1 MPVFAAGGDELKRNM
16 EDSQDRSV
24 QDGTHLVV
32 QNEDGQDTYLGIT
45 SAPVTIGRRT
55 SNELQIL
62 DPTVSREHVRISSTE
77 DGGQVEDLGSTHG
90 TFVNDIRVS
99 GTQSLKHN
107 DRIRLGRANNN
118 IMIFRTHR
126 EFSDLM
132 ETAEEIEP
140 TAENLRNLWA
150 LLEISKALNS
160 SLRLDDVLEKVI
172 EAVLALTRAER
183 GMLLLGE
190 DADNMEINVQRN
202 FDASGSDDK
211 RYSSTVVRDV
221 VTSGEPRILT
231 DAAQDERF
239 SGQES
244 IVGLSLRTVMCVPLR
259 LGRKRLA
266 PLRSTAADDSTE
278 SADFAGAAAVATA
291 AATEA
296 MAGQGGGEQAAGD
309 LNIIG
314 VIYVDRRSPTRFFTA
329 QDLALFESF
338 ASHAALAIENAR
350 LFEEALE
357 ARRMENEMEVA
368 REIQQSLLTHEF
380 PELPWASIYGFN
392 EPARQ
397 VGGDYY
403 EVYMRDNGD
412 LDFAVGDV
420 SGKGVPASLVM
431 STLQSSFLA
440 EASAQED
447 LAKVC
452 ARVNEFIVQRT
463 TPERYATFFAARLR
477 PDGTFMYVNAGHN
490 PPMLLRRGEV
500 HRLTGGGL
508 PLGLFKGRTYELQ
521 HDKLE
526 SGDLLLVFTDGVTEA
541 NDPAENEFGEDRLLE
556 VVRANLDDDVRTL
569 NDKVFAA
576 IAEFSLGLHNPH
588 DDITLV
594 TVRVH

>member
-1 MPVFAAGGDELKRNM
+1 MDKTLE
-16 EDSQDRSV
+16 RSV
-24 QDGTHLVV
+24 QDGPHLVA
-32 QNEDGQDTYLGIT
+32 QDDDGRDTFLSLAADSIT
-45 SAPVTIGRRT
+45 VGRRT

-62 DPTVSREHVRISSTE
+62 DPTVSREHARIWCSE
-77 DGGQVEDLGSTHG
+77 EGGFVEDLGSTHG
-90 TFVNDIRVS
+90 TFVNDIRIS
-99 GTQSLKHN
+99 KPQPLAHN
-107 DRIRLGRANNN
+107 DRIRLGRANNST
-118 IMIFRTHR
+118 MIYRTHR
-126 EFSDLM
+126 EFSALM
-132 ETAEEIEP
+132 ETAEQIEP

-190 DADNMEINVQRN
+190 HADHMEIKVQRN
-202 FDASGSDDK
+202 FDTSAPEDS

-231 DAAQDERF
+231 DAAQDDRF

-259 LGRKRLA
+259 LGRRRIGPLQYATTEEDDDASLA
-266 PLRSTAADDSTE
+266 GIEAAD
-278 SADFAGAAAVATA
+278 ADHRDEARVAAPPRA
-291 AATEA
+291 
-296 MAGQGGGEQAAGD
+296 D
-309 LNIIG
+309 LNLIG
-314 VIYVDRRSPTRFFTA
+314 VIYVDRRSPTHFFTA

-338 ASHAALAIENAR
+338 ASHAALAIENAS

-357 ARRMENEMEVA
+357 KRRLEDEMAVA
-368 REIQQSLLTHEF
+368 REIQQSLLPHEF
-380 PELPWASIYGFN
+380 PQLDWASIYGFN
-392 EPARQ
+392 QPARQ

-403 EVYMRDNGD
+403 DVFLSAAGD

-440 EASAQED
+440 ESSAQDD

-452 ARVNEFIVQRT
+452 ERVNEFLVRRT
-463 TPERYATFFAARLR
+463 SPERYATFFAGRLR
-477 PDGTFMYVNAGHN
+477 ADGGFVYVNAGHN
-490 PPMLLRRGEV
+490 PPLLLRGAEC

-508 PLGLFKGRTYELQ
+508 PLGLFRGRTYELQ
-521 HDKLE
+521 QMQLE
-526 SGDLLLVFTDGVTEA
+526 AGDLLLCYTDGVTEA
-541 NDPAENEFGEDRLLE
+541 YDPAENEFGEERLLD
-556 VVRANLDDDVRTL
+556 VVRGNIDDDVRSL
-569 NDKVFAA
+569 CEKVFAA
-576 IAEFSLGLHNPH
+576 LAEFSRGLHNPH

-594 TVRVH
+594 TVRYTDGQ

>member
-1 MPVFAAGGDELKRNM
+1 MENSFDRN
-16 EDSQDRSV
+16 V
-24 QDGTHLVV
+24 QDGPHLVV
-32 QNEDGQDTYLGIT
+32 QSDDGQDSFLGL
-45 SAPVTIGRRT
+45 ADGAVTVGRRT

-62 DPTVSREHVRISSTE
+62 DPTVSREHARISLAG
-77 DGGQVEDLGSTHG
+77 DGAFIEDLGSTHG
-90 TFVNDIRVS
+90 TFVNDIRVN
-99 GTQSLKHN
+99 GRQDLNHN
-107 DRIRLGRANNN
+107 DRVRLGRANNN
-118 IMIFRTHR
+118 TMIYRTHR

-190 DADNMEINVQRN
+190 AADEMEIQVQRN
-202 FDASGSDDK
+202 FDASASEDA
-211 RYSSTVVRDV
+211 RYSSTVVADV

-259 LGRKRLA
+259 LGRKRIA
-266 PLRSTAADDSTE
+266 PIRSGDDDDTAAI
-278 SADFAGAAAVATA
+278 AQAAAVATA
-291 AATEA
+291 ASTEA
-296 MAGQGGGEQAAGD
+296 MVDMPGDDSPD
-309 LNIIG
+309 LNLIG

-357 ARRMENEMEVA
+357 KRRMESDLEVA
-368 REIQQSLLTHEF
+368 REIQQSLLPHEF
-380 PELPWASIYGFN
+380 PELEWASIYGRN
-392 EPARQ
+392 QPAKQ

-403 EVYMRDNGD
+403 DVMLSETGD
-412 LDFAVGDV
+412 LGFAVGDV

-440 EASAQED
+440 ESRAQDD
-447 LAKVC
+447 LAKAC
-452 ARVNEFIVQRT
+452 EHVNEFLVQRT
-463 TPERYATFFAARLR
+463 TPERYATFFAARLLT
-477 PDGTFMYVNAGHN
+477 DGTFQFVNAGHN
-490 PPMLLRRGEV
+490 PPMLLRNGEII
-500 HRLTGGGL
+500 RLMGGGL
-508 PLGLFKGRTYELQ
+508 PLGLFRGRTYELQ
-521 HDKLE
+521 SMMLE
-526 SGDLLLVFTDGVTEA
+526 PGDLLLCFTDGVTEA

-556 VVRANLDDDVRTL
+556 VVRANVDADVRALTES
-569 NDKVFAA
+569 VFDA
-576 IAEFSLGLHNPH
+576 IADFSRGLHNPH

-594 TVRVH
+594 TVRMH

>member
-1 MPVFAAGGDELKRNM
+1 MDDTHETN
-16 EDSQDRSV
+16 V
-24 QDGTHLVV
+24 QDGPHLVV
-32 QNEDGQDTYLGIT
+32 QNEDGQDTYMPLAGGV
-45 SAPVTIGRRT
+45 VTVGRRT

-62 DPTVSREHVRISSTE
+62 DPTVSREHVRVSYVD
-77 DGGQVEDLGSTHG
+77 DGGLIEDLGSTHG
-90 TFVNDIRVS
+90 TFVNDIRVTGPQALS
-99 GTQSLKHN
+99 HN

-132 ETAEEIEP
+132 KTADEIEP

-160 SLRLDDVLEKVI
+160 SLHLDDVLEKVI

-183 GMLLLGE
+183 GILLLGE
-190 DADNMEINVQRN
+190 DADHMEIEVQRN
-202 FDASGSDDK
+202 FDTSGSDEP

-221 VTSGEPRILT
+221 VTTGEPRILT
-231 DAAQDERF
+231 DALQDERF
-239 SGQES
+239 SGQDS
-244 IVGLSLRTVMCVPLR
+244 IVGLNLRTVMCVPLR
-259 LGRKRLA
+259 LGHRRLA
-266 PLRSTAADDSTE
+266 PVRTTAADDATAAS
-278 SADFAGAAAVATA
+278 DHIAAASVATA

-296 MAGQGGGEQAAGD
+296 MQSSGGEAAPDSD
-309 LNIIG
+309 LNLIG

-350 LFEEALE
+350 LFEEAVE
-357 ARRMENEMEVA
+357 KRRMENEMEVA
-368 REIQQSLLTHEF
+368 REIQQSLLPHEF
-380 PELPWASIYGFN
+380 PELSWVSIYGFN

-403 EVYMRDNGD
+403 DVYLRDNGD

-440 EASAQED
+440 EASAHEN

-452 ARVNEFIVQRT
+452 ERVNEFLVQHT
-463 TPERYATFFAARLR
+463 TPERYATFFAARLQ
-477 PDGTFMYVNAGHN
+477 PDGTFVYVNAGHN
-490 PPMLLRRGEV
+490 PPMLLRRNEV

-541 NDPAENEFGEDRLLE
+541 NDPDENEFGEERLLE
-556 VVRANLDDDVRTL
+556 VVRANLDCSVQVLTE
-569 NDKVFAA
+569 KVFAA

>member
-1 MPVFAAGGDELKRNM
+1 MDDTHETNVR
-16 EDSQDRSV
+16 
-24 QDGTHLVV
+24 DGPHLVV
-32 QNEDGQDTYLGIT
+32 QNEDGQDTYMPLAGGV
-45 SAPVTIGRRT
+45 VTVGRRT

-62 DPTVSREHVRISSTE
+62 DPTVSREHVRVSYVD
-77 DGGQVEDLGSTHG
+77 DGGLIEDLSSTHG
-90 TFVNDIRVS
+90 TFVNDIRVTGPQALS
-99 GTQSLKHN
+99 HN

-132 ETAEEIEP
+132 KTADEIEP

-160 SLRLDDVLEKVI
+160 SLHLDDVLEKVI

-183 GMLLLGE
+183 GILLLGE
-190 DADNMEINVQRN
+190 DADHMEIEVQRN
-202 FDASGSDDK
+202 FDTSGSDEP

-221 VTSGEPRILT
+221 VTTGEPRILT
-231 DAAQDERF
+231 DALQDERF
-239 SGQES
+239 SGQDS
-244 IVGLSLRTVMCVPLR
+244 IVGLNLRTVMCVPLR
-259 LGRKRLA
+259 LGHRRLA
-266 PLRSTAADDSTE
+266 PVRTTAADDATAAS
-278 SADFAGAAAVATA
+278 DHIAAASVATA

-296 MAGQGGGEQAAGD
+296 MQSSGGEAAPDSD
-309 LNIIG
+309 LNLIG

-350 LFEEALE
+350 LFEEAVE
-357 ARRMENEMEVA
+357 KRRMENEMEVA
-368 REIQQSLLTHEF
+368 REIQQSLLPHEF
-380 PELPWASIYGFN
+380 PELSWVSIYGFN

-403 EVYMRDNGD
+403 DVYLRDNGD

-440 EASAQED
+440 EASAHEN

-452 ARVNEFIVQRT
+452 ERVNEFLVQRT
-463 TPERYATFFAARLR
+463 RPERYATFFAARLQ
-477 PDGTFMYVNAGHN
+477 PDGTFVYVNAGHN
-490 PPMLLRRGEV
+490 PPMLLRGDEV

-541 NDPAENEFGEDRLLE
+541 NDPDENEFGEERLLE
-556 VVRANLDDDVRTL
+556 VVRANLDCSVQVLTE
-569 NDKVFAA
+569 KVFAA